1 MSIFKLTNRLLFRVS
16 NAPQIVLE
24 YADLKNGKDLTEI
37 VEKAYGPQ
45 GNICSIKV
53 LAFCLSMACLTILR
67 LERLLC
73 LRYGNSEAFRPK
85 PSKNTKDHKS
95 SIHWAGPRVSNSMK
109 ANTMTLKEVTT

>member
-1 MSIFKLTNRLLFRVS
+1 MSIFNLTNRLLFRVS

-45 GNICSIKV
+45 GKIFSIKV
-53 LAFCLSMACLTILR
+53 SVFYLSMASLTILR

-73 LRYGNSEAFRPK
+73 LRYGNLEAFRPK
-85 PSKNTKDHKS
+85 PSKNTKDHKF
-95 SIHWAGPRVSNSMK
+95 SIHWAGPRVSNSTK